1 MGAGGMRG
9 HTAIAL
15 FLNGQVRSVMS
26 LQSASVHSDQ
36 IISYQL
42 VLMVPL
48 GCIALQEVCPLEATC
63 LIPIGIIE
71 FS

>member
-1 MGAGGMRG
+1 MRG
-9 HTAIAL
+9 HTAMAL

-42 VLMVPL
+42 VLMAL
-48 GCIALQEVCPLEATC
+48 SGCIALQESVPLKLPA
-63 LIPIGIIE
+63 
-71 FS
+71 